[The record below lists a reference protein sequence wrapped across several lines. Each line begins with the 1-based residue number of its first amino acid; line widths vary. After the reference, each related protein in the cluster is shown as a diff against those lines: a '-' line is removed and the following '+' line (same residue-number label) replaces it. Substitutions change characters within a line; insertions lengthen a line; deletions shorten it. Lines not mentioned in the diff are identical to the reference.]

1 MSTFL
6 GLSDNLALFSNE
18 DKAVTIDI
26 TMNMVID
33 VDATHTL
40 ANSKSWDSSA
50 ALPEHLVDLAD
61 AALSYLEPVVA
72 SADRMYTIPGGV
84 QAEAKKALNWR
95 HEAKRGG
102 TPVGLNTARILA
114 KGGQI
119 GIEKIRHIA
128 KYFPRHEVD
137 KKGKGWAPGEEHF
150 PSNGRIA
157 WALWGGDA
165 GQRWASTIVERE
177 NKKAL
182 AASGYSLDINDDSN
196 LDILPGEV
204 YQPDIDSFKMAHE
217 LDPSMGPEF
226 MARVRMD
233 DSGIDRLYKIDIDG
247 RVYVWDDCAWDSLG
261 HVDGDVYTYDSA
273 LDDPYDLVETTHVMI
288 DPSSAVIISAFLQE
302 RPNSPVQL
310 HEIDPEET
318 QLMADGLVDEDF
330 ELIDRV
336 MMAAGE
342 PLTAATTPAATAPAA
357 TAPATPATDGN
368 YTPEERS
375 KNAQGQPRDASGHF
389 ASAGSRVVVGGD
401 ARRGSGTIT
410 EVDSTSGK
418 VKVRLDSGKS
428 IYVDSK
434 MTTAEKD
441 VNAPQMIQQPVSL
454 PIDTSQILGEPR
466 TPIDQPKAHLS
477 GTLPPLTKDAIHS
490 LINNWDAWVKQ
501 QRSGYKLLKDS
512 DIPKRRG
519 YPKSGLNAYDK
530 KFVKTRW
537 GLNDNQITN
546 SIIAAAQEQMQSP
559 DTSDIPAKY
568 LAIVSPDDKTAV
580 MDLVAIVPET
590 TTTTTP
596 ALYKRKEGEWVK
608 DDQILLD
615 LKSATPPPVVE
626 LDDKTELNNVLTA
639 TDQALAASAYNFSV
653 FWDTVVD
660 PLLAAGGHDRNR
672 GNAEILR
679 EYWAHGK
686 GAAKIRWGT
695 PGDWKRCVRY
705 LSKHLGERA
714 KGYCQLRHKE
724 ATGMYTATHAKM
736 DRKHG

>member
-1 MSTFL
+1 MAIFL
-6 GLSDNLALFSNE
+6 GLSDNLALFSSG
-18 DKAVTIDI
+18 DRAVTID
-26 TMNMVID
+26 TDLNMVID
-33 VDATHTL
+33 LDAVSTL
-40 ANSKSWDSSA
+40 SISRKWDASA
-50 ALPEHLVDLAD
+50 SEPAHLAPLAD
-61 AALSYLEPVVA
+61 AALAYLEPVLA

-84 QAEAKKALNWR
+84 QSEAKKALNWR
-95 HEAKRGG
+95 HESKRGG

-165 GQRWASTIVERE
+165 GQRWASAIVERE
-177 NKKAL
+177 NKRAL
-182 AASGYSLDINDDSN
+182 AASGYDINVHDEFIDE
-196 LDILPGEV
+196 LPGES
-204 YQPDIDSFKMAHE
+204 YQADLDSFKMAHE
-217 LDPSMGPEF
+217 LDPTSGPEF
-226 MARVRMD
+226 MARIRLD

-247 RVYVWDDCAWDSLG
+247 RVYVWDDCSWDNLG
-261 HVDGDVYTYDSA
+261 HVDGDVYTYDKA
-273 LDDPYDLVETTHVMI
+273 LDDPYDLVDTTHVLI
-288 DPSSAVIISAFLQE
+288 DPSSAVIISAFMQE

-318 QLMADGLVDEDF
+318 QLMSDGLAEEDF
-330 ELIDRV
+330 DLIDRV
-336 MMAAGE
+336 LTAAGE
-342 PLTAATTPAATAPAA
+342 PITAAVPATSTPAATPA
-357 TAPATPATDGN
+357 ATPATDGN

-389 ASAGSRVVVGGD
+389 VSAGSRTVVGGD
-401 ARRGSGTIT
+401 SRRGSGTIT
-410 EVDSTSGK
+410 EVDSKSGK
-418 VKVRLDSGKS
+418 VKVLLDSGKS

-434 MTTAEKD
+434 MTSPEKD
-441 VNAPQMIQQPVSL
+441 VNAPQMMQQPTSL

-490 LINNWDAWVKQ
+490 LINNWDSWIKQ

-512 DIPKRRG
+512 DIPNRRG

-530 KFVKTRW
+530 KFVKSRW
-537 GLNDNQITN
+537 GIKDNQIVN
-546 SIIAAAQEQMQSP
+546 SIVAAAETPQVQTP
-559 DTSDIPAKY
+559 DNSDVPAKY

-590 TTTTTP
+590 VTTTTP

-626 LDDKTELNNVLTA
+626 LDDSTELNNVLTA
-639 TDQALAASAYNFSV
+639 TDQALAASAYNFSI
-653 FWDTVVD
+653 FWDSVVD

-672 GNAEILR
+672 GHAEALR
-679 EYWAHGK
+679 EYWTHGE
-686 GAAKIRWGT
+686 GGLKIRWGT

-714 KGYCQLRHKE
+714 KGYCQLRHKD
-724 ATGMYTATHAKM
+724 ATGVYTATHAKM